1 MHSFCGKCHYYIV
14 HSSKLSAFNSK
25 DPLCIRSQ
33 VLVRKIL
40 IIFRFVE
47 FWPLWKPSNKATLST
62 QKIRNI
68 HTSARN
74 QSNSLH
80 CRSSWMN
87 TVQLRYAYLSF
98 CLPNIYRIHIFIFS
112 FVKSKHVVLCQCLL
126 SHSIIF
132 FIADKTLEC
141 KYYAM

>member
-33 VLVRKIL
+33 VLLRKIL
-40 IIFRFVE
+40 IIFRFVD
-47 FWPLWKPSNKATLST
+47 FGRCGRH
-62 QKIRNI
+62 QIRQRFQRRKSGI
-68 HTSARN
+68 FILLHEISQIRYIAALVEWIQYSWDTHTWASA
-74 QSNSLH
+74 
-80 CRSSWMN
+80 
-87 TVQLRYAYLSF
+87 
-98 CLPNIYRIHIFIFS
+98 CLIYKIHIFIFS